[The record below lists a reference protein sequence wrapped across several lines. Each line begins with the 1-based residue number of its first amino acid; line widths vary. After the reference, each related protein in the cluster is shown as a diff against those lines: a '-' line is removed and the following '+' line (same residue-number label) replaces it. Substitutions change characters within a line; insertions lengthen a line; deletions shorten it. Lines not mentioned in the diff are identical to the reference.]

1 MREISYE
8 ECLEFV
14 KRKLGV
20 KLYPFQ
26 EDMLK
31 AFCEG
36 KEIRTSRGIGR
47 TFVAVCFGKYI
58 AYLYDKNDYS
68 KEPNMIFPC
77 MVAMPHDIYYSELV
91 TREKSRMT
99 EADFNREYL
108 CI

>member
-1 MREISYE
+1 MRETKYD

-47 TFVAVCFGKYI
+47 SFVAACFGKYI

-68 KEPNMIFPC
+68 KEPDMIFPYT
-77 MVAMPHDIYYSELV
+77 VAMPYDIYDNELI
-91 TREKSRMT
+91 TREKSHMT
-99 EADFNREYL
+99 ETVFSKEYL

>member
-1 MREISYE
+1 MREMSYE

-36 KEIRTSRGIGR
+36 KEIRTSRGIGK

-58 AYLYDKNDYS
+58 AYLYDKNDYN
-68 KEPNMIFPC
+68 KDP
-77 MVAMPHDIYYSELV
+77 
-91 TREKSRMT
+91 T
-99 EADFNREYL
+99 
-108 CI
+108 